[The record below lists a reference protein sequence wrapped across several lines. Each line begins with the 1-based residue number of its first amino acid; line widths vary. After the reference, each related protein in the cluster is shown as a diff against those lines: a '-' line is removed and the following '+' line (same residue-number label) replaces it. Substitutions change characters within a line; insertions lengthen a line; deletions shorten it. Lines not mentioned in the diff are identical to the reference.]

1 MKIMSQF
8 TEFYKAKVFLLLFV
22 LPLIFVMSCGGDEE
36 EGEATPDN
44 AQEAAYQAA
53 LERAKTGASGDTLDT
68 STTSSSS
75 QNTQPTPTPQPI
87 LINSRE
93 EAQLLLWQHLTTCRR
108 MDTPEITSHM
118 LENNSGEKEYHLY
131 PSTTAKNEFGVWK
144 INEKVGTLIPQNAIA
159 TSWNEW
165 VTSGLE
171 DTVAK
176 KCDSILE
183 KNIPS
188 QFVDPIVK
196 QDRDA
201 AVIVWTY
208 LSKCYPD
215 LETNYLTP
223 NPNAAEGGFVV
234 KSSANSK
241 TDHGL
246 WNVKVDGTLTP
257 MNPKA
262 QERDSEITS
271 GQCKNLI
278 KSETEAISAIWA
290 YIVKCNPLLDINDL
304 DANWDPKEDDWV
316 VITKKTAQIRLLNPE
331 PDHGIWRVSR
341 DAQIT
346 ADNVTA
352 QTEKIRADQ
361 GTEKC

>member
-1 MKIMSQF
+1 MGIVYQF
-8 TEFYKAKVFLLLFV
+8 TELYKTKGFLLFFLLSLVFV
-22 LPLIFVMSCGGDEE
+22 LSCGGDDEE
-36 EGEATPDN
+36 ETTADN
-44 AQEAAYQAA
+44 PQEAAYQAA
-53 LERAKTGASGDTLDT
+53 LERANTGATGDTLDT
-68 STTSSSS
+68 SATLESAKPVTT
-75 QNTQPTPTPQPI
+75 PEPI
-87 LINSRE
+87 VIKSKD

-131 PSTTAKNEFGVWK
+131 PSATAKNEFGVWK
-144 INEKVGTLIPQNAIA
+144 INEIKGVLVPQNAVA
-159 TSWNEW
+159 TSWDEW

-171 DTVAK
+171 DTVSK

-183 KNIPS
+183 KDIPS
-188 QFVDPIVK
+188 QFVEPLVK

-215 LETNYLTP
+215 LQTQYLTP
-223 NPNAAEGGFVV
+223 NTNAAEGGFVV

-246 WNVKVDGTLTP
+246 WNVKVDGTLSP
-257 MNPKA
+257 MNAKA

-278 KSETEAISAIWA
+278 KSETEAISAVWA

-304 DANWDPKEDDWV
+304 DSNWDPKEDDWV
-316 VITKKTAQIRLLNPE
+316 VITKKSAQTRISNPE
-331 PDHGIWRVSR
+331 PDHGIWRVTR